1 MTFVSRFI
9 SPVLLAQISNVV
21 AAIATYAI
29 VARAL
34 PVADFARYAAFSG
47 LFAVGNAAI
56 GFAFGVQLMASVAS
70 DDVRARVSWRSL
82 VAGGSALAA
91 LTIGGGLAA
100 GADLSTCVVAVVGQW
115 TWCAAEVAAGHAL
128 GTLNFRKYASLT
140 FGRLTLWVAGVVLAI
155 NMLSPA
161 DRLRGILAALAIS
174 GVVPVIYLARN
185 AVVSRDSPPQIISGR
200 SLTLYQVGMWIIGSA
215 DRVIFAHI
223 NPVGGASYAAMYGV
237 LDRAFR
243 TVSTSE
249 LLQRLPRLLA
259 GSPTRRRRLPALA
272 SIPVVFVMVVTSA
285 AAGPS
290 IVGYLT
296 GEKYMPG
303 YVLSSLLS
311 VSLGLMLLS
320 TPRVA
325 DLVAGG
331 GEASLAYGACG
342 VAGFNVVANLVM
354 IPMFGAA
361 GAAGVNLGS
370 YGLWYAYLAL
380 MCRDRRPLDL
390 TRSTHA
396 GNDIAGPL
404 LHNSAMVSE

>member
-1 MTFVSRFI
+1 MRSVRRRI
-9 SPVLLAQISNVV
+9 SPVLLAQISNVA

-34 PVADFARYAAFSG
+34 PAADFARYAAFSG
-47 LFAVGNAAI
+47 LFAVGNAAV

-70 DDVRARVSWRSL
+70 DDARARVSWRSL
-82 VAGGSALAA
+82 VAGGSALTA
-91 LTIGGGLAA
+91 LTIGGGLVA
-100 GADLSTCVVAVVGQW
+100 GADLSTCAVAVVGQW
-115 TWCAAEVAAGHAL
+115 TWCAAEVAGGHAL
-128 GTLNFRKYASLT
+128 GKLNFRKYVQLT
-140 FGRLTLWVAGVVLAI
+140 LGRLSLWVVGVVLAI
-155 NMLSPA
+155 NLLSVA

-185 AVVSRDSPPQIISGR
+185 AVVSREAPGQIISRR

-215 DRVIFAHI
+215 DRVIFAHV

-249 LLQRLPRLLA
+249 LLQRLPRLLVGGA
-259 GSPTRRRRLPALA
+259 SRRPSPVLA
-272 SIPVVFVMVVTSA
+272 SVPVVLVMVVTSA

-290 IVGYLT
+290 LVGYLT
-296 GEKYMPG
+296 AERYMPG

-311 VSLGLMLLS
+311 VSLGLMVIS

-331 GEASLAYGACG
+331 GEASLAYGACA
-342 VAGFNVVANLVM
+342 VAGFNVVANLVA
-354 IPMFGAA
+354 IPMFGAV
-361 GAAGVNLGS
+361 GAASVNLGS
-370 YGLWYAYLAL
+370 YGLWYFYLAL
-380 MCRDRRPLDL
+380 TCRDQRPFDMA
-390 TRSTHA
+390 RSAHA
-396 GNDIAGPL
+396 GNDTNGSL
-404 LHNSAMVSE
+404 LPNSAIASE